1 MSSILG
7 HLMTALSLLV
17 LILIVILNQDVIIGV
32 RILSGEET
40 SLGLALSDVIV
51 DSFLWCWTLTLCKI
65 SRSFKHNVAPSR
77 TSCLT
82 HLTPR
87 RILLLLYLLIS

>member
-32 RILSGEET
+32 RILSGEE
-40 SLGLALSDVIV
+40 SLILFFGVGHSLFAKLAVPLNITWPPVE
-51 DSFLWCWTLTLCKI
+51 L
-65 SRSFKHNVAPSR
+65 AA
-77 TSCLT
+77 
-82 HLTPR
+82 
-87 RILLLLYLLIS
+87 